1 MGRIN
6 KLRKK
11 KLDRWCMMRKVI
23 KAVNAA
29 AADHFHENFE
39 SYFQRCY
46 GHLPIVELK
55 NVKVGEALPHDWC

>member
-11 KLDRWCMMRKVI
+11 KLGWWYMMRKVI
-23 KAVNAA
+23 KAVDAA

-46 GHLPIVELK
+46 GHLPIIELK
-55 NVKVGEALPHDWC
+55 NVKIGEVLSHDRC